1 MCSLV
6 SQLSSHPD
14 QYIWRE
20 PAELTLSRLLVVNAR
35 RGSEG
40 SELRVAE
47 YMQAT
52 SDVDHAFSTAFTDVE
67 K

>member
-1 MCSLV
+1 M
-6 SQLSSHPD
+6 
-14 QYIWRE
+14 WRE
-20 PAELTLSRLLVVNAR
+20 LAELTLSRLLVFNAR

-52 SDVDHAFSTAFTDVE
+52 SDMHPAFSTAFTDVE
-67 K
+67 KQVGR